1 MSLDSLQTYASQ
13 PETRL
18 PYRARLMFRLLE
30 KLRGG
35 GLTLHGPDGYTH
47 LFGTRESG
55 QQARLTL
62 DDWGVIDSAIS
73 RGDIGFAETYMEGRW
88 NTDNLPGLIELMCLN
103 RDALEEAMYGSRL
116 GGLLYRLKHLFN
128 GNTRRGS
135 RRNIAAHYDLGNDF
149 YKLWLDPSMTYSSAL
164 FAGQSSLSTEQAQLR
179 KYRRVLDQLQVQP
192 GQHILEIGCG
202 WGGFAEIAAGE
213 YGARVTGLTLSR
225 EQLAY
230 AQARMESAGLTAF
243 TDLRL
248 MDYRDLTGQ
257 FDHIVSIEMFE
268 AVGERYWP
276 GYFACLKRNL
286 KPGGRVVVQSITIAD
301 EVFPRYRKST
311 DFIQQYIFPG
321 GMLPSPS
328 EFLRQAKLAGL
339 DFEIGLRFGRDY
351 AETLKRWRLVFLAR
365 LPAVRAQGYDERF
378 MRLWEFYLAYCEG
391 AFAAGS
397 TDVVQ
402 FDLVSAPAH

>member
-1 MSLDSLQTYASQ
+1 
-13 PETRL
+13 
-18 PYRARLMFRLLE
+18 MFRLLE